1 MYHPTIPQE
10 KWNALSTIEQMAN
23 IGSEVSRAI
32 NWKGKDMNTMQM
44 AVYRALELLAL
55 SIGDKKNNRGLKE
68 ILRVQECI
76 ADYFLGD
83 NTYHFSDQWWQKY
96 FLEYAVAARRHT

>member
-32 NWKGKDMNTMQM
+32 NWKEKDTTSMHM
-44 AVYRALELLAL
+44 AVYRAIELLIL
-55 SIGDKKNNRGLKE
+55 SIEDKKNAAGLKE
-68 ILRVQECI
+68 ILRVKECI

-83 NTYHFSDQWWQKY
+83 NIYKFTDQWWQKY